1 MMPTPLSRR
10 QSLLGAAAGA
20 ALARFAPARAAA
32 GTQGGPVILTIGGLV
47 GAPNRRPFDP
57 KRDRLFDHNNLN
69 FQKSRSFSAGE
80 LANLPPQIVSADFYG
95 THALAKGPR
104 LQDILAA
111 VKPGDAARA
120 ARLFALNGYGAEI
133 ALGDIKSQSWILA
146 MEADDQAFTI
156 GDFGPLFAMRQL
168 GPDEK
173 KTAEEEAKWVHSL
186 YYIKLV
192 P

>member
-47 GAPNRRPFDP
+47 GAPNRGPFDS
-57 KRDRLFDHNNLN
+57 KRDRLFDHNNLS
-69 FQKSRSFSAGE
+69 FEKARSFSAGE
-80 LANLPPQIVSADFYG
+80 LANFPPQSVNANIYG
-95 THALAKGPR
+95 TEALAKGPR
-104 LQDILAA
+104 FQDVLAA
-111 VKPGDAARA
+111 VKPGGEAKT
-120 ARLFALNGYGAEI
+120 ARLFALDGYGADI
-133 ALGDIKSQSWILA
+133 ALTDIQSLIWILA
-146 MEADDQAFTI
+146 MEANGRAFAI

-168 GPDEK
+168 GPGEQ
-173 KTAEEEAKWVHSL
+173 KTEEEGAKWVHSL
-186 YYIKLV
+186 YYIELA